1 LRDSQEKIIAE
12 CNEVGIM
19 KVYIIIQDW
28 WYGGIEIEA
37 VFTTMERAEAYLKT
51 CGDDIHRS
59 IMEYDVD

>member
-1 LRDSQEKIIAE
+1 
-12 CNEVGIM
+12 M